1 MKPMCFD
8 VLFKGSKVNEF
19 QHLISHISLAVNE
32 SSPDCHR
39 HSHSPI
45 FVFDPFDRNSSID
58 SWKFD
63 KEGNRLHA
71 ASTSSN
77 MSVIIRKAREMAY
90 QLSLLCKGWSFGY
103 ATDFIFNRCK
113 CSLESM

>member
-58 SWKFD
+58 SWKLD
-63 KEGNRLHA
+63 NEGNRLHA
-71 ASTSSN
+71 ASTSS
-77 MSVIIRKAREMAY
+77 IISNYPQSTANGISTIIAV
-90 QLSLLCKGWSFGY
+90 QGLVLWLCYTFY
-103 ATDFIFNRCK
+103 
-113 CSLESM
+113 LQQV